1 MAAATTLTAISIGM
15 GVAQSGASFIQ
26 AAKQKKLQQKAQAEA
41 KKAMAAA
48 RQKID
53 VNYMEGLS
61 IDMTPYERER
71 EAMLSAGA
79 QATDAA
85 QEGEERG
92 AGAVAGKLMAAQQ
105 QQQADVSTRQSKQ
118 LQDLAKL
125 TAEEDANIAS
135 QLSNLDLAEAQG
147 AQQAAADAEA
157 RRAAA
162 IQQGFQGLTSAVGT
176 AVEAAPLY
184 GRLTKDPT
192 TGAQLYEDRRGGA
205 EGWRQ
210 KLFGQ
215 KKRRT
220 PFTAE
225 ELSAF
230 YGGAGVNM

>member
-71 EAMLSAGA
+71 EALLSAGA
-79 QATDAA
+79 QATEAA

-135 QLSNLDLAEAQG
+135 QLSNQ
-147 AQQAAADAEA
+147 
-157 RRAAA
+157 
-162 IQQGFQGLTSAVGT
+162 IS
-176 AVEAAPLY
+176 
-184 GRLTKDPT
+184 
-192 TGAQLYEDRRGGA
+192 
-205 EGWRQ
+205 Q
-210 KLFGQ
+210 KLF
-215 KKRRT
+215 
-220 PFTAE
+220 
-225 ELSAF
+225 
-230 YGGAGVNM
+230 